1 MEFEILDHPQHRVPR
16 IPALSRRAVCILRSG
31 PGLDDIRFI
40 RHWRTRGDGV
50 HGRSKWDSGKSES
63 LDGIL
68 GEDVNEVIEVVHNA
82 GLARKAA
89 RLPRL
94 SVIKG

>member
-1 MEFEILDHPQHRVPR
+1 MEFEFLEHPRHRVPR
-16 IPALSRRAVCILRSG
+16 IPTLSRRAVCILRSG
-31 PGLDDIRFI
+31 TGLDDIRFI
-40 RHWRTRGDGV
+40 RHWRTSGDGV
-50 HGRSKWDSGKSES
+50 QGRSKWDSGKSES
-63 LDGIL
+63 LDSIL